1 LSPLANCFKGHRRT
15 RSRRYV
21 YTPISIF
28 NEALIT
34 GPRFLLIAS
43 LSILTLSRE
52 RILALNTAEEILKYL
67 DNLPQDALL
76 LPENYMKACME
87 VRFKEEDYKRLRAG
101 VGKD

>member
-1 LSPLANCFKGHRRT
+1 MQYLT
-15 RSRRYV
+15 
-21 YTPISIF
+21 
-28 NEALIT
+28 T

-43 LSILTLSRE
+43 LSILTLSRD
-52 RILALNTAEEILKYL
+52 RILALNTADEVLKYL

-101 VGKD
+101 VKD